1 MKELTIEEISELF
14 IASGG
19 SEAFMKKLNDRMN
32 EPEPVPINYKARVY
46 PNMEIEYWYIDRR
59 QVGSCTWANDG
70 VDKASFNTGNYY
82 ATQQEADLE
91 FEWRILNT
99 KVLNTIAMLN
109 KEENWV
115 VDWADGNQRKW
126 YFVWGETDN
135 ELTFNCIFC
144 RRTQENNK
152 YLCGSARNK
161 LRELYTDK
169 QFKFWITKE
178 KGK

>member
-14 IASGG
+14 ITSGG

-32 EPEPVPINYKARVY
+32 EPEPVVYYKELEY
-46 PNMEIEYWYIDRR
+46 PEVGTQYWYIDTFIGVR
-59 QVGSCTWANDG
+59 TWDDNFTDITR
-70 VDKASFNTGNYY
+70 FNSGNYY
-82 ATQQEADLE
+82 ATNKEANSE
-91 FEWRILNT
+91 FEWRALNTQILNSIT
-99 KVLNTIAMLN
+99 LLN
-109 KEENWV
+109 KKDNWV
-115 VDWADGNQRKW
+115 VDWTDGNQRKW
-126 YFVWGETDN
+126 YFVWDETDN

-144 RRTQENNK
+144 GRTQENNK

-178 KGK
+178 KV